1 MAPINKDRDLPNGLG
16 GKSETDN
23 PQESPEAE
31 AEDLTPTPKSIRFK
45 YLSIL
50 WFLPS
55 FGAVWILVF
64 EAGSVLSKPS
74 FTSKLRAV
82 SVEQWETFQR
92 EQELILV
99 RVPVGRKRD
108 WLGLVIHADTSAPNS
123 RANFTEIG
131 RAHV

>member
-1 MAPINKDRDLPNGLG
+1 MAPINKDRDLPNGLDG
-16 GKSETDN
+16 NSETDN

-31 AEDLTPTPKSIRFK
+31 AEDFTPTPKSLRFK

-82 SVEQWETFQR
+82 SVEQWVA
-92 EQELILV
+92 LV
-99 RVPVGRKRD
+99 LLLLHSVFIGLARHYRRKEKSFEVS
-108 WLGLVIHADTSAPNS
+108 G
-123 RANFTEIG
+123 
-131 RAHV
+131 